1 MKTIDFK
8 NFRLFYGL
16 GAEQYQVI
24 DWRTEFANYLLSRMG
39 GIEGVDLALRIHRSD
54 GPVEFS
60 DEEFRA
66 IKAVAGRKLEEGGIV
81 SAYFYSL
88 CNNAVAQAS
97 ATI

>member
-1 MKTIDFK
+1 MTIDFK
-8 NFRLFYGL
+8 NFKLFYGL
-16 GAEQYQVI
+16 DDTSFQII
-24 DWRTEFANYLLSRMG
+24 DWRKDFANYLLARMG

>member
-1 MKTIDFK
+1 MTIDFK
-8 NFRLFYGL
+8 NFKLFYGL
-16 GAEQYQVI
+16 DDTSFQII
-24 DWRTEFANYLLSRMG
+24 DWRKDFANYLLSRMG
-39 GIEGVDLALRIHRSD
+39 GIEGVDLALRVHRSD

-60 DEEFRA
+60 DEEFGA